1 LAEYARFLNKYVCQ
15 KQSATSQDKKTK
27 IFNIFLRYL
36 LLMKENIRKILRE
49 YTEKRLNHD
58 FMRKVDYAQEKAIES
73 SDYPVE
79 TEKISDMVGKIKKK
93 VKKAYIKVTGK
104 EPVSSD
110 NIIVKVDD
118 NIKAGKIASF
128 KHPKNK
134 KDLGLM
140 KIHPKA
146 LNDLDYIEN
155 IIKHELDHAGHGLED
170 NMARNH
176 KGVFQDVADEIGL
189 SKEYRH

>member
-1 LAEYARFLNKYVCQ
+1 
-15 KQSATSQDKKTK
+15 
-27 IFNIFLRYL
+27 
-36 LLMKENIRKILRE
+36 
-49 YTEKRLNHD
+49 
-58 FMRKVDYAQEKAIES
+58 MRKVDYAQEKAIES